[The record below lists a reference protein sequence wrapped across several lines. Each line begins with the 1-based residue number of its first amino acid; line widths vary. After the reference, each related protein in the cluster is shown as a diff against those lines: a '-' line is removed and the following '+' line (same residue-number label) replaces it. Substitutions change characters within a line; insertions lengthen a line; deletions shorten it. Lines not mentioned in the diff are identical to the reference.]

1 MTLSPPSETLRHL
14 PGTPL
19 LPKETIVDVT
29 GFWLPQIFPYSS
41 SLWVQ
46 MAASKEASWAAVMNP
61 KGPADELSK
70 MTKESVTQ
78 SLL

>member
-1 MTLSPPSETLRHL
+1 
-14 PGTPL
+14 
-19 LPKETIVDVT
+19 
-29 GFWLPQIFPYSS
+29 
-41 SLWVQ
+41 

-61 KGPADELSK
+61 KDPADEQSK